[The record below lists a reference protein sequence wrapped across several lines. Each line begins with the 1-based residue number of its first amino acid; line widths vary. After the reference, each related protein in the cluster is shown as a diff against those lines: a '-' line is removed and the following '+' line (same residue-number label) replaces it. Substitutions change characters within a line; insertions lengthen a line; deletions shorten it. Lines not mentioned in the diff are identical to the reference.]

1 MVRMGKK
8 SLPKKS
14 MTRSAI
20 KKPAYEHKQFRE
32 RAVIITQTPMRITLA
47 GGGTDVNWYSSK
59 RGGAWISASINRYL
73 VVTLTMTEDPNFIGY
88 SYGHEA
94 YQGNSYKEIPNP
106 YIRACLEHTGVM
118 KGVSTCITSEVSGR
132 SGLGG
137 SAALE
142 VGLLNALYC
151 FKGESVSKL
160 LLAKKAFKIE
170 SIKLKRDFIGPQD
183 QYIVSLGGINYYEL
197 DRKGNVVVEPLPLS
211 LHTISEL
218 ESNLL
223 YFRTGIYRDAGTA
236 LADQKKNISIKQFKA
251 LDKIKELGLRAKKYL
266 LEGDVDSFGKTFHEH
281 WMIKKTLS
289 DKISNPQI
297 DAWYDEAMKMGA
309 LGGKIMGAGGGGW
322 FVFYVKDNKL
332 AFRKRM
338 KEIGL
343 EERKVRFDFEGS
355 KLLTNF

>member
-1 MVRMGKK
+1 MVKTRKNTGRIQKK
-8 SLPKKS
+8 NYHHSN
-14 MTRSAI
+14 
-20 KKPAYEHKQFRE
+20 FRD

-47 GGGTDVNWYSSK
+47 GGGTDVSWYSNL
-59 RGGAWISASINRYL
+59 RGGAWISASFNRYL
-73 VVTLTMTEDPNFIGY
+73 VVTLTMTEDQNFIRY
-88 SYGHEA
+88 SYGNEA
-94 YQGNSYKEIPNP
+94 YQGNSYKKFPNH
-106 YIRACLEHTGVM
+106 YVKACLEHTGVT
-118 KGVSTCITSEVSGR
+118 KGVSISITSEVSGR

-151 FKGESVSKL
+151 VKGQSVSKL
-160 LLAKKAFKIE
+160 LLAKKAFRIE
-170 SIKLKRDFIGPQD
+170 SVKLKRDYIGPQD
-183 QYIVSLGGINYYEL
+183 QYIVSMGGINYYER
-197 DRKGNVVVEPLPLS
+197 DRKGNVTVEPLALS

-223 YFRTGIYRDAGTA
+223 YFRTGIYRDAEVP
-236 LADQKKNISIKQFKA
+236 LLDQKNRATKKHTKA
-251 LDKIKELGLRAKKYL
+251 LDDIKKLGQKAKKYL
-266 LEGDVDSFGKTFHEH
+266 LSGDVDRFGMTLHEH
-281 WMIKKTLS
+281 WKIKKTLS

-297 DAWYDEAMKMGA
+297 DKWYEEGMKMGA

-343 EERKVRFDFEGS
+343 EEIKVRFDMEGS
-355 KLLTNF
+355 KVVLNF

>member
-1 MVRMGKK
+1 MSRDSFKNK
-8 SLPKKS
+8 SKIS
-14 MTRSAI
+14 RD
-20 KKPAYEHKQFRE
+20 

-47 GGGTDVNWYSSK
+47 GGGTDVNWYSNI

-73 VVTLTMTEDPNFIGY
+73 IVTLTMTEDPDFIAY
-88 SYGHEA
+88 SYGQEA
-94 YQGNSYKEIPNP
+94 YQGNSHKVIPP
-106 YIRACLEHTGVM
+106 YIRACLEHSGII
-118 KGVSTCITSEVSGR
+118 KGVSVCITSEVSGR

-170 SIKLKRDFIGPQD
+170 SVKLKRDYIGPQD
-183 QYIVSLGGINYYEL
+183 QYIVSLGGINYYER
-197 DRKGNVVVEPLPLS
+197 DVKGNVSIEPLPLS

-223 YFRTGIYRDAGTA
+223 YFRTGIYRDAGEA
-236 LADQKKNISIKQFKA
+236 LSDQKDKASKKHIKA
-251 LDKIKELGLRAKKYL
+251 LDDIKELGQKAKKYL
-266 LEGDVDSFGKTFHEH
+266 LEGDVDSFGATFHEH
-281 WMIKKTLS
+281 WKIKKTLS
-289 DKISNPQI
+289 SKISNLQI
-297 DAWYDEAMKMGA
+297 DKWYDEAMKMGA

-322 FVFYVKDNKL
+322 FVFYVKHDKL
-332 AFRKRM
+332 SFRKKM

-343 EERKVRFDFEGS
+343 EERKVKFDFEGS
-355 KLLTNF
+355 KVLINF